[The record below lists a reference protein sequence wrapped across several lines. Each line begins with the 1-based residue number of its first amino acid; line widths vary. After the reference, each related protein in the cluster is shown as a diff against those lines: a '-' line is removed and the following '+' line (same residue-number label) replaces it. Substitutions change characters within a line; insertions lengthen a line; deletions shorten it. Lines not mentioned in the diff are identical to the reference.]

1 MRRKPSSRPPLPRTA
16 GQRGLAL
23 LALLLVIALMGIA
36 LMAAVD
42 VWQVTRQRERE
53 TELLFVGNQYRQA
66 IRSYYLAGP
75 PNGGRAF
82 PQALSDLLDDDR
94 FPVPVHHL
102 RRLYADPVNPGS
114 DWGLQMAGDRII
126 GVYSQSE
133 ATPLKNFD
141 FDPRDRQ
148 FVDATSYQGWV
159 FAYVPPIGR
168 YRVPSPGTA
177 SPGGSPLPSTT
188 TIGNPQ

>member
-1 MRRKPSSRPPLPRTA
+1 MRRPAQRRTPSHRAARQQ
-16 GQRGLAL
+16 GVVL
-23 LALLLVIALMGIA
+23 LAMLLVMALMGIS

-53 TELLFVGNQYRQA
+53 AELLFVGHQYRQA

-75 PNGGRAF
+75 PGGGRAF

-102 RRLYADPVNPGS
+102 RRLYTDPVNPGA
-114 DWGLQMAGDRII
+114 DWGLQLAGDRII

-133 ATPLKNFD
+133 ATPLKNFG
-141 FDPRDRQ
+141 FDPPDRH

-159 FAYVPPIGR
+159 FAYVPQLGR
-168 YRVPSPGTA
+168 TRLPTSGTPSTGA
-177 SPGGSPLPSTT
+177 GLLPSTNS
-188 TIGNPQ
+188 IGNPQ